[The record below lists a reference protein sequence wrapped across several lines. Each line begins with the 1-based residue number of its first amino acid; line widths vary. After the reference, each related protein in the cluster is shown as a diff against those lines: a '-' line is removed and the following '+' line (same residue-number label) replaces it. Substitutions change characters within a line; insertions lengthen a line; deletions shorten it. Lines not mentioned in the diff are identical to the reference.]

1 MVLPSRRYGA
11 TFVALALVL
20 VACSNAA
27 TPAPTGTASATGT
40 PGGATATPAGPT
52 PTASPAGI
60 TCPKDSEQIE
70 VASWWTTGGEGNGL
84 TKLFEKFNADNPGLC
99 AYNAAI
105 AGGAGSAAQA
115 IFKAR
120 VLGGAPPD
128 TLQVHMGHEL
138 LDTYV
143 NGVDPAV
150 LDALEAS
157 VIDPSKFPD
166 GVVKI
171 ISGAD
176 GKVYT
181 VPVNIHR
188 ANEMWYNKSVF
199 ESNNLTAPKTWAE
212 FFTVADTLKGK
223 NITPLAVGDNGIWA
237 WGMVFEDILIGTLG
251 VDGFNKLWTDAT
263 AWNDPKVTEALTT
276 LEKVYGYVN
285 SDHNALSWDQ
295 ANQLVIDGKAAMTLM
310 GDWANGD
317 YVAKNFTGYGWA
329 PAPGSDGIYQAL
341 ADSFP
346 LPTQAGNTLGD
357 ATKQAAH
364 KDNVKKL
371 LTFMASAV
379 GQDIFNPY
387 KGSIPAN
394 KDAGHPAAGDL
405 QYNDYQKSALTD
417 WQSNTVV
424 PSMEHGAAASPAF
437 KSALEAALTAMQGGA
452 DVAATQTAMA
462 QAATSAL
469 SASQ

>member
-1 MVLPSRRYGA
+1 MDHRNKSSLGA
-11 TFVALALVL
+11 SLGVVALLAM
-20 VACSNAA
+20 ACTTTPATQPPGTGTAAPTPTPTRAAA
-27 TPAPTGTASATGT
+27 TP
-40 PGGATATPAGPT
+40 TPA
-52 PTASPAGI
+52 AA
-60 TCPKDSEQIE
+60 TCPEGSTQIE

-84 TKLFEKFNADNPGLC
+84 QKLFDKFNADNPGLC

-105 AGGAGSAAQA
+105 AGGAGTRAQA

-120 VLGGAPPD
+120 VLGGVPPD

-143 NGVDPAV
+143 NGIEPPV
-150 LDALEAS
+150 LDPLDTS
-157 VIDPSKFPD
+157 IIDPTKFPE

-171 ISGAD
+171 ITGAD

-199 ESNNLTAPKTWAE
+199 ESNSLTAPTTWDE
-212 FFTVADTLKGK
+212 FFTVGDALKAL
-223 NITPLAVGDNGIWA
+223 NPPIAPLALGDGGTGGGIWPF
-237 WGMVFEDILIGTLG
+237 GMLFEDILIGELG
-251 VDGFNKLWTDAT
+251 VEGFNALWTDPA
-263 AWNDPKVTEALTT
+263 AWNDSKVTDALTT
-276 LEKVYGYVN
+276 LKKVYDGYVN
-285 SDHNALSWDQ
+285 TDHNALTWDA

-329 PAPGSDGIYQAL
+329 PAPGNKDIYQAL

-346 LPTQAGNTLGD
+346 LPTLAQNKD
-357 ATKQAAH
+357 AT
-364 KDNVKKL
+364 KKL
-371 LTFMASAV
+371 LTFMASAE

-394 KDAGHPAAGDL
+394 IDAGHPPADGL
-405 QYNDYQKSALTD
+405 QYNDYQLSALAD
-417 WQSNTVV
+417 WKSNTVV
-424 PSMEHGAAASPAF
+424 PSMEHGAAASPPF
-437 KSALEAALTAMQGGA
+437 KSAIEAALTAMQGGT
-452 DVAATQTAMA
+452 DVAGTQTALA
-462 QAATSAL
+462 AAATDAL
-469 SASQ
+469 GASQ